1 MHFTAPLLAAPP
13 HHCPPPPHSIVR
25 SSHQIWP
32 PLLSLLPLQ
41 SQFSATGPAP
51 HLHRCRP
58 PQFMHTLPIPQP
70 TARIQRRQSI
80 GPRCAGRLLISSAVP
95 QRRCGLQSLGAGLPA
110 LLSIALNSRTPH
122 LPDLPLSPSS
132 PAHRS
137 TTTPSTSLGPSP
149 LHRLASL

>member
-1 MHFTAPLLAAPP
+1 MHFTAPLLVAPP

-32 PLLSLLPLQ
+32 PLQSLLPLQ
-41 SQFSATGPAP
+41 SQFSATGLAP

-58 PQFMHTLPIPQP
+58 PQFMLTLPIPQP

-80 GPRCAGRLLISSAVP
+80 GPRCAGRLLISSAAL

-110 LLSIALNSRTPH
+110 LLSIALNSQTPP

-132 PAHRS
+132 PAHRF
-137 TTTPSTSLGPSP
+137 TTTRSTSLDPSP
-149 LHRLASL
+149 LHRLAFL